1 MFEVSVEETFAAA
14 HQLREYKGKCENLHG
29 HNYRVRLSVAAEEL
43 DRTGLV
49 VDFVELKRQMRA
61 IIERLDHTF
70 LNQTPPFDVLNPSA
84 ENLAKHFYDE
94 MSPAFKT
101 GRARISAVKIWETD
115 TSTAT
120 YRPSAA

>member
-29 HNYRVRLSVAAEEL
+29 HNYRVRITVEAGDV

-49 VDFVELKRQMRA
+49 VDFVELKRGLRTVVEQ
-61 IIERLDHTF
+61 LDHRY
-70 LNQTPPFDVLNPSA
+70 LNEMPPFDTLNPSA
-84 ENLAKHFYDE
+84 ENLAKYFYDQ
-94 MSPAFKT
+94 MPPGLKS
-101 GRARISAVKIWETD
+101 GRARIASVKIWETE

-120 YRPSAA
+120 YRP

>member
-29 HNYRVRLSVAAEEL
+29 HNYRVRITVAGAEL

-49 VDFVELKRQMRA
+49 VDFVELKGRMRA
-61 IIERLDHTF
+61 IIERLDHKF
-70 LNQTPPFDVLNPSA
+70 LNETPPFDVLNPSA
-84 ENLAKHFYDE
+84 ENLAKYFYDE
-94 MSPAFKT
+94 MPPTLKA
-101 GRARISAVKIWETD
+101 GRARISAVKIWETE

-120 YRPSAA
+120 YRP